1 MEKIKKGLRLKFII
15 LIIVFMFSFENLS
28 YAILT
33 NEYNKASLRVPID
46 NKHGRLY
53 DALKA
58 VKPDISIRTPH
69 KDNYPDSF
77 SPFLSWLE
85 ANSYL
90 PIENLSDS
98 AVVDIGAS
106 NGYRGP
112 NN

>member
-1 MEKIKKGLRLKFII
+1 
-15 LIIVFMFSFENLS
+15 MFSFENLS

-46 NKHGRLY
+46 NKHDRLY